1 MLTATLIIGLI
12 VFAFI
17 VNRFRSSELIVTI
30 MVLVVLFF
38 CILNYYYSNT
48 ESAPQDL
55 YNENVKRMRKKQH
68 LNDAFDAL
76 LNKNNSSIE

>member
-1 MLTATLIIGLI
+1 
-12 VFAFI
+12 
-17 VNRFRSSELIVTI
+17 